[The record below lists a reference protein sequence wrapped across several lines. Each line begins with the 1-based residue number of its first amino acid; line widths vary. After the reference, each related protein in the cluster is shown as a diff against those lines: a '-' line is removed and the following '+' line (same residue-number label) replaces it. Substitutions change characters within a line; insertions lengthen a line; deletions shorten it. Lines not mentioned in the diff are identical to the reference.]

1 MQVKDLVFNY
11 IVEEMKPL
19 ATCEKPSFKRLIRG
33 LTSDS
38 IVLPYRKALSSELNL
53 KYKAYVEMLTDYI
66 EKQNFVCVTA
76 DIWSANN
83 KSYLG
88 MTCHFINEINYN
100 RYSYILACR
109 RIKGNHTYLNI
120 AKVINEII
128 QDFKIEND
136 KITHVVTDNASN
148 FGKAFR
154 TFSKQYIVT
163 DNIHISDS
171 NYLGLISSDDSDSD
185 DNITIS
191 SDDDVSSSNLEV
203 DVVDLSSLI
212 LNYKETITNT
222 ISLPSHI
229 TCSAH
234 TLNLIAS
241 VDTAKI
247 VDQAYNSISKSTFK
261 KLSSFWNLLSRST
274 VVSDKVFDL
283 CSCKFPVP
291 NLTRWNSMYDAVHKV
306 VTNKQNLVLVFN
318 ELKMKKMKKNE
329 WSFLEEYCKV
339 MGPLAISLDKLQG
352 EKSCYLGFVAPTILA
367 LRLLLIQ
374 MNDLVHCRPL
384 CFNIISSLEKRFDY
398 ILDLK
403 KVKSKAFILSA
414 ISHPKFKLSWVPD
427 RYKSYCKQI
436 FIDEC
441 NSIKTDKDVAL
452 NTNENIYSD
461 SSDQEFFQVL
471 SENCLDVEIDI
482 HSNRNNINVQALE
495 YLDSKNKDFTVL
507 NSFSIIKKIFFKY
520 NTTLPSSAPV
530 ERLFSSGSQIMTPRR
545 NRLNDKTFEM
555 LLCCRCQ
562 NLNSNK
568 L

>member
-38 IVLPYRKALSSELNL
+38 IVLPYRKALASELNL

-66 EKQNFVCVTA
+66 EKQSFVCVTA

-163 DNIHISDS
+163 DDTHISDS

-191 SDDDVSSSNLEV
+191 SDDDVNSSNLEF

-229 TCSAH
+229 KCSAH

-306 VTNKQNLVLVFN
+306 VKNKQNLVLVFN

-352 EKSCYLGFVAPTILA
+352 EKSSYLGFVAPTILA

-384 CFNIISSLEKRFDY
+384 CFNIISSLEKRLDY

-403 KVKSKAFILSA
+403 KVKSKSFILSA

-452 NTNENIYSD
+452 NTNENIDSD
-461 SSDQEFFQVL
+461 SSDQEFFQIL

-495 YLDSKNKDFTVL
+495 YLHSNNKDFTVL

>member
-1 MQVKDLVFNY
+1 VKDLVFNY

-38 IVLPYRKALSSELNL
+38 IVLPYRKALASELNL
-53 KYKAYVEMLTDYI
+53 KFKAYVEMLTDYI
-66 EKQNFVCVTA
+66 EKQSFVCVTA

-88 MTCHFINEINYN
+88 MTCHFIDEINYN

-163 DNIHISDS
+163 DNTHISDS

-191 SDDDVSSSNLEV
+191 SDDDVNSSNLEF

-352 EKSCYLGFVAPTILA
+352 GKSCYLGFVAPTILA

-403 KVKSKAFILSA
+403 KVKSKTFILSA

-441 NSIKTDKDVAL
+441 NSIKTDKDAAL
-452 NTNENIYSD
+452 NTNENIDSD
-461 SSDQEFFQVL
+461 SSDQEFFQIL

>member
-1 MQVKDLVFNY
+1 VKDLVFNY

-38 IVLPYRKALSSELNL
+38 IVLPYRKALASELNL

-66 EKQNFVCVTA
+66 EKQSFVCVTA

-88 MTCHFINEINYN
+88 MTCHFIDEINYN

-163 DNIHISDS
+163 DDTHISDS

-191 SDDDVSSSNLEV
+191 SDDDVNSSNLEF

-212 LNYKETITNT
+212 LNYEETITNT

-247 VDQAYNSISKSTFK
+247 VDQAYISISKSTFK

-403 KVKSKAFILSA
+403 KVKSKSFILSA

-441 NSIKTDKDVAL
+441 NSIKTDKDAAL
-452 NTNENIYSD
+452 NTNENIDSD
-461 SSDQEFFQVL
+461 CSDQEFFQIL

-482 HSNRNNINVQALE
+482 QSNRNNINVQALE

>member
-1 MQVKDLVFNY
+1 MKDLVFNY
-11 IVEEMKPL
+11 IVDEMKPL
-19 ATCEKPSFKRLIRG
+19 ATCEKPSFQRLIRG
-33 LTSDS
+33 LTSDY
-38 IVLPYRKALSSELNL
+38 IVLPYRKALVSELNH
-53 KYKAYVEMLTDYI
+53 KYKAYVEMLTGLI
-66 EKQNFVCVTA
+66 EKQSYVCVTA
-76 DIWSANN
+76 DIWSSNN

-88 MTCHFINEINYN
+88 MTCHFIDELNYS

-109 RIKGNHTYLNI
+109 RIKGNHNYLNI
-120 AKVINEII
+120 AKVINEIML
-128 QDFKIEND
+128 DFKIKNE
-136 KITHVVTDNASN
+136 KVTHVVTDNASN

-154 TFSKQYIVT
+154 TFSKQFNVT
-163 DNIHISDS
+163 DDTHISDS

-185 DNITIS
+185 VNIS
-191 SDDDVSSSNLEV
+191 SDDDVNDSNLEF
-203 DVVDLSSLI
+203 DVVDLSSLM
-212 LNYKETITNT
+212 LNHKETITNT
-222 ISLPSHI
+222 MSLPSHL

-247 VDQAYNSISKSTFK
+247 VDQAYNSISKITFK

-318 ELKMKKMKKNE
+318 ELKIKKMKKNE

-339 MGPLAISLDKLQG
+339 MSPLAISLDKLQG
-352 EKSCYLGFVAPTILA
+352 ERSCHLGFVAPTILA

-374 MNDLVHCRPL
+374 MNNFVHCRPL

-403 KVKSKAFILSA
+403 KVKSKSFILSA

-436 FIDEC
+436 FFDEIYLI
-441 NSIKTDKDVAL
+441 NTDKDAVL
-452 NTNENIYSD
+452 NTDENVDSD
-461 SSDQEFFQVL
+461 NSDQEFFQVL
-471 SENCLDVEIDI
+471 SENCLDVDIDI
-482 HSNRNNINVQALE
+482 QSNHNCINAQAME
-495 YLDSKNKDFTVL
+495 YLNSKNKDFSVL
-507 NSFSIIKKIFFKY
+507 NSFPIIKKIFFKY

-562 NLNSNK
+562 NLNSNNF
-568 L
+568 